1 MINIAI
7 VEDEEICT
15 QLLKDNLL
23 KWSVSEDKK
32 INCVNYKNALDFFDD
47 FKGNFDLILMDI
59 EMPYMDGMSAA
70 QRLRQLDKNVLLVF
84 VTNMRQ
90 YALRGYKVEA
100 IDFIVKPV
108 SFLAISTLMNKV
120 IRILNGRESKI
131 IAVKS
136 KTGVIRIYSN
146 SILWVEVY
154 NHKMMYHTDE
164 GVREAWGTLK
174 ELEELLPVG
183 FVRCNSGI
191 LVNMRY
197 VNAVKGDDIIL
208 GNGDKLKISRQRKK
222 EFINSLTLYLGG
234 GGVI

>member
-7 VEDEEICT
+7 VEDEESCT
-15 QLLKDNLL
+15 QLLKNNLE
-23 KWSVSEDKK
+23 KWSKSEDKK

-47 FKGNFDLILMDI
+47 FKSNYDLILMDI

-90 YALRGYKVEA
+90 YALQGYEVEA

-120 IRILNGRESKI
+120 IRLLGGRESKV
-131 IAVKS
+131 IAIKT
-136 KTGVIRIYSN
+136 KTGIERIYSN
-146 SILWVEVY
+146 SIFWVEVY
-154 NHKMMYHTDE
+154 NHRMVYHTDD
-164 GVREAWGTLK
+164 GLKEAWGTLK
-174 ELEELLPVG
+174 EIEEILPSG

-197 VNAVKGDDIIL
+197 VNAVKGDDIVL
-208 GNGDKLKISRQRKK
+208 GNGDRLKISRQRKK
-222 EFINSLTLYLGG
+222 DFINALTLYIGG